1 VADSTGL
8 VHVNPTET
16 AAGEGGPVSACQTQ
30 GRPGYCETVARIF
43 ITGSAGGLGLNA
55 ARALLQQGHE
65 VVLHARDESRF
76 TNSDAVR
83 DQAVGTVV
91 GDLADLAETARVA
104 EQAEQLGPFDAVI
117 HNAGVYSGNQIFAV
131 NTVAPYIM
139 TALMAR
145 PRRLVYI
152 SSGMH
157 RSGSP
162 HLQGIDWTNA
172 ARRPAAYSDSKL
184 YVTALAAAVADR
196 WPDVESN
203 AVDPGWVPTRMGGRS
218 APDDLELGHVTQ
230 VWLATRD
237 AADDPVSGG
246 YWFHQQRREP
256 HPAVKDKAFQ
266 AELLDALEK
275 HTGFALP

>member
-1 VADSTGL
+1 
-8 VHVNPTET
+8 
-16 AAGEGGPVSACQTQ
+16 
-30 GRPGYCETVARIF
+30 VARIF

-55 ARALLQQGHE
+55 ARALIQQGHD
-65 VVLHARDESRF
+65 VVLHARHGSRF
-76 TNSDAVR
+76 AHAGAVR

-91 GDLADLAETARVA
+91 GDLADLAETVQVA
-104 EQAEQLGPFDAVI
+104 EQAGQYSPFDAVI
-117 HNAGVYSGNQIFAV
+117 HNAGVYSGNEIFSV
-131 NTVAPYIM
+131 NTVAPYVL

-145 PRRLVYI
+145 PRRVVYI

-157 RSGSP
+157 RWGTP
-162 HLQGIDWTNA
+162 DLQGIDWRNA

-184 YVTALAAAVADR
+184 YVTALSAIVARR
-196 WPDVESN
+196 WPDTESN

-237 AADDPVSGG
+237 SAGDRVSGG

-256 HPAVKDKAFQ
+256 HAAVNDAAFQ
-266 AELLDALEK
+266 AELLAELERY
-275 HTGFALP
+275 TGLALP

>member
-1 VADSTGL
+1 M
-8 VHVNPTET
+8 
-16 AAGEGGPVSACQTQ
+16 
-30 GRPGYCETVARIF
+30 ARIF

-65 VVLHARDESRF
+65 VVLHARDESRLA
-76 TNSDAVR
+76 SAGAVR

-91 GDLADLAETARVA
+91 GDLADLIETEGVA
-104 EQAEQLGPFDAVI
+104 QQAGQFGPFDAVI

-131 NTVAPYIM
+131 NTVAPYLM

-145 PRRLVYI
+145 PRRIVYL

-157 RSGSP
+157 RSGTP
-162 HLQGIDWTNA
+162 DLAGIDWTDA

-184 YVTALAAAVADR
+184 YVTALAAAVANR

-218 APDDLELGHVTQ
+218 APDDLELGHATQ
-230 VWLATRD
+230 VWLATRSS
-237 AADDPVSGG
+237 ADDHVSGG
-246 YWFHQQRREP
+246 YWFHQQRRES
-256 HPAVKDKAFQ
+256 HPAVKNVAFQ
-266 AELLDALEK
+266 SELVDALER
-275 HTGFALP
+275 HTGFALK

>member
-1 VADSTGL
+1 M
-8 VHVNPTET
+8 
-16 AAGEGGPVSACQTQ
+16 
-30 GRPGYCETVARIF
+30 ARIF

-76 TNSDAVR
+76 ASAGEVR
-83 DQAVGTVV
+83 DQALGTVI
-91 GDLADLAETARVA
+91 GDLADLTATARVA
-104 EQAEQLGPFDAVI
+104 EQADQFGPFDAVI

-131 NTVAPYIM
+131 NTVAPYIL

-145 PRRLVYI
+145 PRRIVYI

-162 HLQGIDWTNA
+162 DLQGIDWTNA
-172 ARRPAAYSDSKL
+172 ATRPAAYSDSKL
-184 YVTALAAAVADR
+184 YVTALSAAVAER

-230 VWLATRD
+230 VWLATREFAED
-237 AADDPVSGG
+237 HVSGG
-246 YWFHQQRREP
+246 YWFHQQRRQP
-256 HPAVKDKAFQ
+256 HPAANDAAFQ
-266 AELLDALEK
+266 AELLDALER
-275 HTGFALP
+275 HTGFALK

>member
-8 VHVNPTET
+8 VHIHPTET
-16 AAGEGGPVSACQTQ
+16 VAAEGGPVSACQTP

-65 VVLHARDESRF
+65 VVLHARDESRLA
-76 TNSDAVR
+76 NAGAAR
-83 DQAVGTVV
+83 DQALGTVV
-91 GDLADLAETARVA
+91 GDLADPTETARVA
-104 EQAEQLGPFDAVI
+104 EQAGQFGPFDAVI

-131 NTVAPYIM
+131 NTVAPYIL

-145 PRRLVYI
+145 PRRIVYI

-157 RSGSP
+157 RSGTP
-162 HLQGIDWTNA
+162 DLRGIDWTKA
-172 ARRPAAYSDSKL
+172 ATRPAAYSDSKL
-184 YVTALAAAVADR
+184 YVTALSAAVANR
-196 WPDVESN
+196 WPDAESN
-203 AVDPGWVPTRMGGRS
+203 AVDPGWVPTRMGGRG

-230 VWLATRD
+230 VWLAAREPSED
-237 AADDPVSGG
+237 HVSGG
-246 YWFHQQRREP
+246 YWFHQQRMQP
-256 HPAVKDKAFQ
+256 HQAVNDAAFH

-275 HTGFALP
+275 HTGFALG

>member
-1 VADSTGL
+1 M
-8 VHVNPTET
+8 
-16 AAGEGGPVSACQTQ
+16 
-30 GRPGYCETVARIF
+30 ARIF

-65 VVLHARDESRF
+65 VVLHARDESRLA
-76 TNSDAVR
+76 SAGGVR

-91 GDLADLAETARVA
+91 GDLARLTETAGVA
-104 EQAEQLGPFDAVI
+104 EQADQFGPFDAVI
-117 HNAGVYSGNQIFAV
+117 HNAGVYSGNQVFAV
-131 NTVAPYIM
+131 NTVAPYVL

-145 PRRLVYI
+145 PRRIVYI

-157 RSGSP
+157 RSGSA
-162 HLQGIDWTNA
+162 HLRGVDWTNA
-172 ARRPAAYSDSKL
+172 ATRPAAYSDSKL
-184 YVTALAAAVADR
+184 YVTALAAAVANR

-203 AVDPGWVPTRMGGRS
+203 TVDPGWVPTRMGGRS

-230 VWLATRD
+230 VWLATRES
-237 AADDPVSGG
+237 ADGHVSGG

-266 AELLDALEK
+266 AELLDALER
-275 HTGFALP
+275 HTGFRLK

>member
-1 VADSTGL
+1 M
-8 VHVNPTET
+8 
-16 AAGEGGPVSACQTQ
+16 
-30 GRPGYCETVARIF
+30 ARIF

-76 TNSDAVR
+76 TNSGAVR
-83 DQAVGTVV
+83 DQAVETVV
-91 GDLADLAETARVA
+91 GDLADLTETARVA
-104 EQAEQLGPFDAVI
+104 ERVEQFGPFDTVI
-117 HNAGVYSGNQIFAV
+117 HNAGVYSGNRIFAV

-145 PRRLVYI
+145 PRRIVYI

-157 RSGSP
+157 RSGTP
-162 HLQGIDWTNA
+162 DLQGIDWTNA

-184 YVTALAAAVADR
+184 YVTALAAAVAER

-237 AADDPVSGG
+237 AADDHVSGG

-266 AELLDALEK
+266 TELLDALER
-275 HTGFALP
+275 HTGFALR

>member
-1 VADSTGL
+1 
-8 VHVNPTET
+8 
-16 AAGEGGPVSACQTQ
+16 
-30 GRPGYCETVARIF
+30 VARIF

-55 ARALLQQGHE
+55 ARALLQHGHE

-76 TNSDAVR
+76 ANAGAVR
-83 DQAVGTVV
+83 DQARGTVV
-91 GDLADLAETARVA
+91 GDLADPTETEGVA
-104 EQAEQLGPFDAVI
+104 EQAGQFGPFDAVI

-131 NTVAPYIM
+131 NTVAPYLL

-145 PRRLVYI
+145 PRRIVYI

-162 HLQGIDWTNA
+162 GLGGIDWANA
-172 ARRPAAYSDSKL
+172 ATRPAAYSDSKL
-184 YVTALAAAVADR
+184 YVTALAAAVAGR

-230 VWLATRD
+230 VWLATRESPD
-237 AADDPVSGG
+237 GHVSGG
-246 YWFHQQRREP
+246 YWFHQQRRQP
-256 HPAVKDKAFQ
+256 HPAVKDAAFQ
-266 AELLDALEK
+266 AELLDALERY
-275 HTGFALP
+275 TGFALPK